1 MAMWQFS
8 NFRRSLVA
16 LLIGLLLVGCEPMGP
31 TGGTAPADVVD
42 PSEIVVLMPEDRAP
56 DALLAGAAAQG
67 FRLREETP
75 LEGLG
80 LRMLSLD
87 IPPPLD
93 GAGAIAA
100 LEALESSA
108 TAGVNHA
115 FRPAQ
120 IEAGGGALDYAGSLI
135 GWPGRACRARTPVG
149 MIDTGVDASVEE
161 LSGVRVVAA
170 NFVEGPPAALRH
182 GTEVASVLGDP
193 RRVAGLT
200 LFSAAVV
207 GGGPAGEEAGVDR
220 ILEALDWL
228 AVNGVTL
235 VNVSLSGPYNKL
247 LDRGMGRAETL
258 GMRIVAAAGNEGA
271 SAGARYPAALAP
283 VLAVT
288 AVDAERALYDRAV
301 TGAHIDVA
309 APGVDVAVHMGG
321 RMHFVTGTSIA
332 APFAT
337 ALIAVDPDLASAPV
351 SRIRGVLRQTS
362 EDLGQPGPDA
372 LFGAGL
378 LTARGSC

>member
-1 MAMWQFS
+1 MSWFPVS
-8 NFRRSLVA
+8 RRPLAA
-16 LLIGLLLVGCEPMGP
+16 LLISLVLAGCESMIPSQ
-31 TGGTAPADVVD
+31 GTAPAEVVD
-42 PSEIVVLMPEDRAP
+42 PSEIVVLMPRDRAP
-56 DALLAGAAAQG
+56 DALLAGAAARG
-67 FRLREETP
+67 FRLREETA
-75 LEGLG
+75 LGGLD

-93 GAGAIAA
+93 GAGAIAV
-100 LEALESSA
+100 LEALEPSA

-120 IEAGGGALDYAGSLI
+120 TEPGSGALDYAGPLI
-135 GWPGRACRARTPVG
+135 GWPGRACHARTPVG
-149 MIDTGVDASVEE
+149 MIDTGVDASGPE
-161 LSGVRVVAA
+161 LAGVRVLAE
-170 NFVEGPPAALRH
+170 NFAEGRPAATRH

-193 RRVAGLT
+193 RRVSDLT
-200 LFSAAVV
+200 LYSAAVV
-207 GGGPAGEEAGVDR
+207 GDGSRGEEAGVDR

-228 AVNGVTL
+228 AANDVTL

-271 SAGARYPAALAP
+271 SAGARFPAALPA
-283 VLAVT
+283 VIAVT

-301 TGAHIDVA
+301 TGSHIDVA

-351 SRIRGVLRQTS
+351 AHIRNVLRQTS